1 VRTASLEIWFEQEPE
16 VLLEDTCGLPIEQA
30 RAVIQDVYQDLDDAD
45 LWKSAL
51 RRAGVRS

>member
-30 RAVIQDVYQDLDDAD
+30 RAVCSISMA
-45 LWKSAL
+45 
-51 RRAGVRS
+51 